1 MGEIMDYV
9 MKSKIKDLVRENEAM
24 MGGDFLEALD
34 QKVKALVEEAIKR
47 AKGNNRKTVR
57 AIDL

>member
-1 MGEIMDYV
+1 MDYV

-34 QKVKALVEEAIKR
+34 QKVKALVEEAI
-47 AKGNNRKTVR
+47 NRKTVR
-57 AIDL
+57 AISPRGVIGSTAAL